1 MMQAVRANDGRNGS
15 DVWRR
20 CRGGSHE
27 ATERPRDSYYIIPLN
42 NSSAPFFFV
51 FLPAHALVTTTKL
64 KVSRVHPFLLPNDV

>member
-27 ATERPRDSYYIIPLN
+27 ATERPRDPYYIMPLN
-42 NSSAPFFFV
+42 NAFVVFLRFASAPHCHK
-51 FLPAHALVTTTKL
+51 AK
-64 KVSRVHPFLLPNDV
+64 SE

>member
-27 ATERPRDSYYIIPLN
+27 ATERPRDSYYIMPLN
-42 NSSAPFFFV
+42 NAAVVFLRFASAPNYHK
-51 FLPAHALVTTTKL
+51 AE
-64 KVSRVHPFLLPNDV
+64 SE